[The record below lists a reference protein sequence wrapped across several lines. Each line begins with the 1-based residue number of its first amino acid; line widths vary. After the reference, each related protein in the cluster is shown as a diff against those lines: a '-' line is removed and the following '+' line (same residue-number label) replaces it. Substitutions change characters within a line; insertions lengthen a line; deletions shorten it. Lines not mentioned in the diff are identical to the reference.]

1 MSADSYTEV
10 TSESWFGR
18 IGGAIKG
25 VLFGLVLFIVAFPLL
40 FWNEG
45 RSVKTYK
52 TLKEGGGAV
61 VPVASE
67 RVDPT
72 NEGKLIHVT
81 AKADTEATLR
91 DPIFGVSGKA
101 LKLVRTVEM
110 YQWVEKTEKKTK
122 DKLGG
127 GTETVTTYTY
137 NKEWSGRLNNS
148 SNFKKASDHQNPSAM
163 PYEST
168 QQIAPEVTLGAFVL
182 SPSLV
187 SKINNYGPLPIAND
201 TMLSP
206 EIHGKVKQSGSGF
219 YVGADPAAPQVGDA
233 RITFMVANPTEAS
246 VIAKQKGN
254 TFEPYATKAGGTIEL
269 LQTGVHTAAEMIQK
283 AQADNNVMTWVL
295 RLVGFIVMLVGLG
308 MILKPLSV
316 IADVVPI
323 LGNIVGAGIGFVAFL
338 LAAVLSLTTI
348 AIAWIVYRPLL
359 GGILLVAAVALV
371 VVIKGKLSSAKTG
384 A

>member
-61 VPVASE
+61 VTVASE
-67 RVDPT
+67 RVDPA
-72 NEGKLIHVT
+72 NAGKLVHVT
-81 AKADTEATLR
+81 AKANTEATLS
-91 DPIFGVSGKA
+91 DPLFGASAKA

-148 SNFKKASDHQNPSAM
+148 SNFKKASEHQNPSAM

-168 QQIAPEVTLGAFVL
+168 QQVAPEVTLGAFVL

-201 TMLSP
+201 TVLSP
-206 EIHGKVKQSGSGF
+206 EIQGKVKQSGSGF

-233 RITFMVANPTEAS
+233 RITFMVANPTEVS

-316 IADVVPI
+316 VADVVPI
-323 LGNIVGAGIGFVAFL
+323 LGNIVGAGIGFIAFL
-338 LAAVLSLTTI
+338 VAAMLSLATI

-359 GGILLVAAVALV
+359 GGLLLVAAVALV
-371 VVIKGKLSSAKTG
+371 VVIKGKLSAAKTG
-384 A
+384 V

>member
-10 TSESWFGR
+10 TSESWFSR

-61 VPVASE
+61 VTVASE
-67 RVDPT
+67 RVDPA
-72 NEGKLIHVT
+72 NAGKLIHVT
-81 AKADTEATLR
+81 AKANTEAILT
-91 DPIFGVSGKA
+91 DPLFGVSGKV

-110 YQWVEKTEKKTK
+110 YQWAEKTEKKTK

-127 GTETVTTYTY
+127 GTETLTTYTY
-137 NKEWSGRLNNS
+137 NKEWSGRLINS
-148 SNFKKASDHQNPSAM
+148 SSFKKAAEHQNPSVL

-168 QQIAPEVTLGAFVL
+168 QQVAPEVTLGAFIL

-187 SKINNYGPLPIAND
+187 GKINNYGPLPIPND
-201 TMLSP
+201 SALSP
-206 EIHGKVKQSGSGF
+206 EIQGKIKQSGSGF
-219 YVGADPAAPQVGDA
+219 YVGADPATPQIGDA
-233 RITFMVANPTEAS
+233 RITFMVANPTEVS
-246 VIAKQKGN
+246 VIAQQKGKS
-254 TFEPYATKAGGTIEL
+254 FEPYATKAGGTIEL

-316 IADVVPI
+316 VADVVPI
-323 LGNIVGAGIGFVAFL
+323 LGNMVGAGIGFIAFL

-359 GGILLVAAVALV
+359 GGLLLVAAVALV

-384 A
+384 V

>member
-1 MSADSYTEV
+1 MSADSYSEV

-25 VLFGLVLFIVAFPLL
+25 VLFGLLLFIVAFPLL

-61 VPVASE
+61 VSVASE
-67 RVDPT
+67 RVDPA
-72 NEGKLIHVT
+72 NAGKLVHVT
-81 AKADTEATLR
+81 AKANTEATLS
-91 DPIFGVSGKA
+91 DPLFGVSAKA

-148 SNFKKASDHQNPSAM
+148 SSFKKAAEHQNPSAL

-168 QQIAPEVTLGAFVL
+168 QQVAPEVSLGAFVL

-187 SKINNYGPLPIAND
+187 GKINNYGPLPIAND
-201 TMLSP
+201 TALSP
-206 EIHGKVKQSGSGF
+206 ELTSKVKQSGSGF
-219 YVGADPAAPQVGDA
+219 YVGADPAAPQIGDA
-233 RITFMVANPTEAS
+233 RITFMVANPTEVS

-254 TFEPYATKAGGTIEL
+254 SFEPYATQAGGTIEL

-283 AQADNNVMTWVL
+283 AQADNNVMTWIL

-316 IADVVPI
+316 VADVVPI
-323 LGNIVGAGIGFVAFL
+323 LGNVVGAGIGFVAFL

-359 GGILLVAAVALV
+359 GGLLLVVAVALV

-384 A
+384 V